1 MLHPTEQYLME
12 LQTLLKKR
20 SKRTTVIQ
28 AATVLTNAKLAGARS
43 DRQFDQACDKT
54 IVMPRIAVVLWTMRL
69 AA

>member
-1 MLHPTEQYLME
+1 M
-12 LQTLLKKR
+12 
-20 SKRTTVIQ
+20 IQ

-54 IVMPRIAVVLWTMRL
+54 IVMLRIAAVLRTMRF